1 MRIDELSFRHGKEI
15 LAQHPETSASI
26 LAAIINAQEAHVR
39 KPRNSLI
46 CHLHSEFLSEDW
58 AEGKKTEPH
67 FSFLKNRVAIEI
79 QLSSYELFFRSF
91 LRFLSA
97 YRGDEINAGVLV
109 TCAKP
114 IPCDTEPK
122 SAIPTIKRVKGDLIS
137 LQQTLTVPIWII
149 ALK

>member
-15 LAQHPETSASI
+15 LAQHPEAFASI
-26 LAAIINAQEAHVR
+26 LAAVVNAQEAHVR
-39 KPRNSLI
+39 KPKNLLA
-46 CHLHSEFLSEDW
+46 CHLHNEFLSEGW
-58 AEGKKTEPH
+58 VRGKKTEPH

-79 QLSSYELFFRSF
+79 QLSSYELFFRSY

-122 SAIPTIKRVKGDLIS
+122 SAMPTIERVKGDLLS
-137 LQQTLTVPIWII
+137 LRQTLTVPIWII

>member
-1 MRIDELSFRHGKEI
+1 VRIDELSFRHGKEI
-15 LAQHPETSASI
+15 LAQHPENFASI

-39 KPRNSLI
+39 KPRNSLA
-46 CHLHSEFLSEDW
+46 CHLRGEFLSEGW
-58 AEGKKTEPH
+58 AKGKKTEPH

-97 YRGDEINAGVLV
+97 YKNDEINVGVLI

-122 SAIPTIKRVKGDLIS
+122 STTPTIERVKNDLLS
-137 LQQTLTVPIWII
+137 LRQTMTVPIWII

>member
-15 LAQHPETSASI
+15 LAHHPEAFASI

-39 KPRNSLI
+39 KPRISLA
-46 CHLHSEFLSEDW
+46 CHLHREFLSEGW
-58 AEGKKTEPH
+58 TKGKKTEPH

-114 IPCDTEPK
+114 IRSHTEPK
-122 SAIPTIKRVKGDLIS
+122 SAMPTIERVKDDVLS
-137 LQQTLTVPIWII
+137 LRQALTVPIWII